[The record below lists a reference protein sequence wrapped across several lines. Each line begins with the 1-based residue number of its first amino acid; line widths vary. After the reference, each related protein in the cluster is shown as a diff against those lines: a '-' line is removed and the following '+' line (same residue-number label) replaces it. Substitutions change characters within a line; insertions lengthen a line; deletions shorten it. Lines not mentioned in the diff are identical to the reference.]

1 MVINKTFFIFTSIL
15 FLFIF
20 GPVIYFDSI
29 VLNFPRF
36 TLFVLLTILLI
47 TIFVKKSYVIK
58 FKNETLLL
66 FASLCLIILYS
77 LVNYIYIN
85 DNYMLKVA
93 VNLTFYWIA
102 TISLLNIFSKK
113 EYIYDSIFDIIFLIT
128 FINSILIILMGT
140 IDVVQQFVQQFQKQ
154 TPLLELAGHYR
165 MMALNGDAGASLSL
179 LTFFGAITYFYSYRF
194 GKLKSLFMFLVIV
207 TSMIY
212 IGRTG
217 ILFFILYMFALY
229 QVFIFKKL
237 NILGTFLGNIILI
250 FCFISTL
257 EFLTYIFYNIDIHP
271 SVWTTIE
278 PFVEMYTLES
288 GMPRVI
294 EFIIEN
300 FLFLPKSD
308 FGLFFGV
315 TGLIAFDSGVLGYR
329 SDSGYVK
336 MIFSIGLL
344 GLFFYAIHY
353 LIFLFLSIKY
363 LKYDRRFSYIIVLV
377 LFLFIFQIKELGF
390 GVVNFSF
397 LIYITF
403 FSLLYKHKYQKSQRI
418 TVEK

>member
-15 FLFIF
+15 LLLIF
-20 GPVIYFDSI
+20 GPVVYFGSV

-36 TLFVLLTILLI
+36 FLIVILLI
-47 TIFVKKSYVIK
+47 FLSTIFLKKNYVIK
-58 FKNETLLL
+58 FKSESILV
-66 FASLCLIILYS
+66 FGSLALIILYS
-77 LVNYIYIN
+77 LINYMYIN

-93 VNLTFYWIA
+93 INLTLYCIG
-102 TISLLNIFSKK
+102 TIILLNIFSKK
-113 EYIYDSIFDIIFLIT
+113 EYIYDSIMDMIFLIT

-140 IDVVQQFVQQFQKQ
+140 IDVLQHFLQQFQKQ

-165 MMALNGDAGASLSL
+165 MMALNGQAGASLSL
-179 LTFFGAITYFYSYRF
+179 LTFFGAITYFYSNRF
-194 GKLKSLFMFLVIV
+194 GKLKSLFMFLTIV
-207 TSMIY
+207 SSMIY

-229 QVFIFKKL
+229 QVFIFKRL

-257 EFLTYIFYNIDIHP
+257 ELMTYIFYNLDIHP
-271 SVWTTIE
+271 SVWTTLE

-315 TGLIAFDSGVLGYR
+315 TGLSTFDTGSLGYR

-336 MIFSIGLL
+336 MIFSMGLV
-344 GLFFYAIHY
+344 GLFFYIVHY

-363 LKYDRRFSYIIVLV
+363 LKYDRRFSYVVVLI
-377 LFLFIFQIKELGF
+377 LFLFIFHIKELGL

-397 LIYITF
+397 LVYITF
-403 FSLLYKHKYQKSQRI
+403 FSLLYKQRYQKSQRI
-418 TVEK
+418 TVE

>member
-1 MVINKTFFIFTSIL
+1 MVISKTFFIFTSIL
-15 FLFIF
+15 FLLIF
-20 GPVIYFDSI
+20 GPVIYFGSI

-36 TLFVLLTILLI
+36 LLIVLLSIPLI

-58 FKNETLLL
+58 FMNE
-66 FASLCLIILYS
+66 SLMIFSSLGLIILYS
-77 LVNYIYIN
+77 VVNYMYIN

-93 VNLTFYWIA
+93 VNLAFYWIA
-102 TISLLNIFSKK
+102 AISLLNIFYKK

-140 IDVVQQFVQQFQKQ
+140 IDGLHQFVQQFQKQ
-154 TPLLELAGHYR
+154 TSLLELAGHYR
-165 MMALNGDAGASLSL
+165 MIALNGEAGASLSL
-179 LTFFGAITYFYSYRF
+179 LTFFGAMTYFYSNRF
-194 GKLKSLFMFLVIV
+194 GILKSLFMFLAIV

-217 ILFFILYMFALY
+217 ILFFVLYMFIVY

-237 NILGTFLGNIILI
+237 NILGTFIGNTILVF
-250 FCFISTL
+250 FCISIL
-257 EFLTYIFYNIDIHP
+257 ELMTYIFYNIDIHP
-271 SVWTTIE
+271 SVWTTLE

-288 GMPRVI
+288 GMPRVV

-315 TGLIAFDSGVLGYR
+315 TGLTAFDSGDLGYR

-363 LKYDRRFSYIIVLV
+363 FKYDRRFSYIIVLI
-377 LFLFIFQIKELGF
+377 LFLFIFHIKELGF
-390 GVVNFSF
+390 GVVNLSF

-403 FSLLYKHKYQKSQRI
+403 FSLLYKHKYQKSQMI
-418 TVEK
+418 TIEK